1 MTILVIIFI
10 KKIQETQ
17 FQHLNFLVFR
27 NKYARGPFEFV
38 LVT

>member
-1 MTILVIIFI
+1 MTVLVIIFI

-17 FQHLNFLVFR
+17 FQHFKILVVK

>member
-1 MTILVIIFI
+1 MIVLVIIFI
-10 KKIQETQ
+10 KNSPRNPILALKI
-17 FQHLNFLVFR
+17 LAIK